1 MLNVTSR
8 SEELEAML
16 IIYKMTF
23 MEDRELF
30 RLLKEERAEE
40 RDRL

>member
-1 MLNVTSR
+1 
-8 SEELEAML
+8 
-16 IIYKMTF
+16 MTF

-40 RDRL
+40 RDRLWYNPIKHTWLDH